1 MNAPVYPEVLARR
14 EGLLQM
20 PLPLATEGVLRYVWE
35 SRYGPIL
42 VEVVE
47 GQVFVNGDRVDLMP
61 APAA

>member
-14 EGLLQM
+14 EGLPQM

-35 SRYGPIL
+35 SRYGAIL